1 MNEMYDMSI
10 VTHNYGVIGIL
21 LAVFI
26 NFMMLY
32 RATEMKKYKREM
44 RIFTPISSIGIGII
58 IFTGVVMMAAKHL
71 QFSIENIAMII
82 FAVSFIVLEVKR
94 AKTLKYLDPKKE
106 NALKVFKSFAIKIFL
121 IEIVLVLSISFWM
134 WM

>member
-26 NFMMLY
+26 NLVMLY
-32 RATEMKKYKREM
+32 TAKEIKKYKREM
-44 RIFTPISSIGIGII
+44 RIFTPISSLGITVIL
-58 IFTGVVMMAAKHL
+58 FTGVVMMAAKHL
-71 QFSIENIAMII
+71 DFSVANIVMIVVATLI
-82 FAVSFIVLEVKR
+82 ILLEVKR
-94 AKTLKYLDPKKE
+94 AKTLKYLDSRVE
-106 NALKVFKSFAIKIFL
+106 GALEGFKPFATKLLVIELFL
-121 IEIVLVLSISFWM
+121 TLSISIWM

>member
-94 AKTLKYLDPKKE
+94 AKTLKYLDPQKE

>member
-82 FAVSFIVLEVKR
+82 FAVSFIILEVKR
-94 AKTLKYLDPKKE
+94 AKTLKYLDPRKE
-106 NALKVFKSFAIKIFL
+106 NGLKEFKSFAIKIFL
-121 IEIVLVLSISFWM
+121 IEIVLVLTISLWM